1 MNVNVTNMVYILLNM
16 SICWII
22 KIQFMFESG
31 NIEIFIVFSFN
42 HVEDGPEAMIE
53 IFIVF

>member
-1 MNVNVTNMVYILLNM
+1 MNVNVTNIFFIFLNM

-22 KIQFMFESG
+22 KIQFAFASRS
-31 NIEIFIVFSFN
+31 IEIFVVFSFD
-42 HVEDGPEAMIE
+42 HVEDVPEAMIE